1 MDMDFAVLLNTVK
14 DNLGIEEEEINEE
27 ELRQEEIQEEYNDN
41 LIKSYNSNLEKIK
54 YPKNTINILNKDD
67 LDKLNN
73 SYKNLNFLKNE
84 YDKQGRI
91 IKIRELKVSVLNM
104 FFKLSCNAIDLSL
117 ISKHVC
123 STCNVI
129 GCNGKC
135 IAINVPVVKKKRKK
149 KDTIDKNT
157 KKVDYYNCSIQI
169 DGTDIRIPLKN
180 LKQFDNQRSY
190 YFNFKG
196 YEKYLPYINKLKD
209 KNEYVK
215 IVKPRIIKIFQNGAI
230 TILGLR
236 TTEQGFAMIKDIV
249 DILNSIMKQEPN
261 LTKEVSDSTS
271 SSVSPSEYTSTS
283 SLESTSISPS
293 VSAPSPITLLY
304 KNFVFKNRDII
315 YNTHLINATYY
326 IDFAI
331 NRTVLHKLL
340 VTKYGISGKQC
351 DFIPNAYPAIPI
363 KFYWNIDNKFNGKLG
378 KCTCT
383 KKCNGKGYGQGN
395 GNCKSITIT
404 VFATG
409 SISFMGARNEEQL
422 TDCYH
427 FINSILDMEYEQIY
441 KKPSNIIVKTK
452 SPKIKYPK
460 RIKININQISNYNIH
475 SKLHSICI

>member
-1 MDMDFAVLLNTVK
+1 MDMDFAALLNTVK
-14 DNLGIEEEEINEE
+14 DNLGLEEEKIDEE

-41 LIKSYNSNLEKIK
+41 LIKSYNSNLEKITYSRK
-54 YPKNTINILNKDD
+54 PINILNKDD
-67 LDKLNN
+67 LQKLNN
-73 SYKNLNFLKNE
+73 SYKNVNFLKNE
-84 YDKQGRI
+84 YDKQGRL

-104 FFKLSCNAIDLSL
+104 FFKLSCNTIDFTLL
-117 ISKHVC
+117 SKHVC

-149 KDTIDKNT
+149 NTDTIENI
-157 KKVDYYNCSIQI
+157 KKKTEKIDYYNCSIQI

-215 IVKPRIIKIFQNGAI
+215 IVQPRIIKIFQNGAI

-236 TTEQGFAMIKDIV
+236 TLEQGFAMIKDIV
-249 DILNSIMKQEPN
+249 AVLNTIMKQEPN

-271 SSVSPSEYTSTS
+271 SSISE
-283 SLESTSISPS
+283 
-293 VSAPSPITLLY
+293 PSPITLLY
-304 KNFVFKNRDII
+304 KKCAFKNGDII

-383 KKCNGKGYGQGN
+383 KKCNGKGHGQGN

-409 SISFMGARNEEQL
+409 SISFMGARNKEQL

-475 SKLHSICI
+475 SKLNSICI